1 MEKGCKARYI
11 PVHIQQEMAK
21 VVPPCLQGTAYR
33 VPEKVEEIIQ
43 RMYKVPIY
51 TLEEQPVV
59 NTMCLDQTCMESLK
73 KAAAS
78 FLKPKHNDC
87 DSANCIKVSFII
99 NY

>member
-1 MEKGCKARYI
+1 MDKGCKARYI
-11 PVHIQQEMAK
+11 PVHIQQEMAE
-21 VVPPCLQGTAYR
+21 VVPPCLQGTTYR

-51 TLEEQPVV
+51 TLEEQPVL
-59 NTMCLDQTCMESLK
+59 NTMCLDQTCMENLK

-87 DSANCIKVSFII
+87 DLANCVKVRLILI
-99 NY
+99 